1 MNVIKKYWD
10 SVYIYVMLLV
20 PGFCMCAGI
29 YFSILKVL
37 GLWDD
42 LSWVQIIMFDGS
54 QVIYLGIALFF
65 IYKNRKNSAYI
76 ANNLPVVK
84 GFIVTILFIQFNVIL
99 YLFASPHLW
108 ECTFLFFACIAFLF
122 DSKIMAGNIIG
133 YFIALTVAYVLRSE
147 DFLPM
152 GQGVVWEVMAY
163 RIMIYWL
170 TSICIEIIVYFVEH
184 FLIQAKESNEE
195 NVKLIEKQLE
205 YYKDMEL
212 LDREIRKFRHDI
224 INHFM
229 CMEMLFEN
237 GRTEELRQYF
247 GELQQEFPA
256 QNRFYFS
263 GNDIVDAIMNHD
275 LPHHCMEGVEVTVY
289 GSLPEIKTVTAMDL
303 CTLFSNILSN
313 AIKSANQCVGVYD
326 SRIEISFAGG
336 RKYFSIEVSNSVAE
350 QENAMKKPKDR
361 NHGYGVGKVKSVLE
375 KYNGKSEIGIK
386 EQMFVVTVYLPI

>member
-29 YFSILKVL
+29 YFSILKYL
-37 GLWDD
+37 GLLVELTWT
-42 LSWVQIIMFDGS
+42 QILMFDCS
-54 QVIYLGIALFF
+54 QLLYLGIALFF
-65 IYKNRKNSAYI
+65 IYRNKKDSTYI
-76 ANNLPVVK
+76 SNNLIVVK

-108 ECTFLFFACIAFLF
+108 ECTFLFFACITFLF
-122 DSKIMAGNIIG
+122 DSKLMAGNIIC
-133 YFIALTVAYVLRSE
+133 YFLALAVAYVLRPE
-147 DFLPM
+147 DFLPV
-152 GQGVVWEVMAY
+152 GQGVVWEIMAY

-170 TSICIEIIVYFVEH
+170 TSICIMVIVYFVEH

-224 INHFM
+224 VNHFM

-237 GRTEELRQYF
+237 GKTDELRQYF
-247 GELQQEFPA
+247 GELQQDFSF
-256 QNRFYFS
+256 QKKFYFS
-263 GNDIVDAIMNHD
+263 GNDIVDAILNHD
-275 LPHHCMEGVEVTVY
+275 LTYHCKEGVEVTVY

-313 AIKSANQCVGVYD
+313 AITSANQCVSVCD
-326 SRIEISFAGG
+326 ARIEISFASG
-336 RKYFSIEVSNSVAE
+336 RKYFSIEVSNSVQGQVGNRE
-350 QENAMKKPKDR
+350 KPKDR

-375 KYNGKSEIGIK
+375 KYNGKSEMELK
-386 EQMFVVTVYLPI
+386 EQIWTLTVYLPI